1 MLFSSS
7 QSRIESAEPEAS
19 RAAACQPPDM
29 ATADA
34 AREAPVFP
42 WMIEMVVRVILAGIV
57 SDHLPLVWTWGASGM
72 AGFVGESGCSA
83 GGAACGAALAG
94 AGPGLGMYPPPT
106 SGLPLPCLSRTTR
119 SVSSYNPP
127 KTLILYTNIGEY
139 PWASRVSNATKQS
152 GPNAFERRR
161 TQSESAF
168 AHLREA

>member
-42 WMIEMVVRVILAGIV
+42 WMIEMVVRVILDGIV
-57 SDHLPLVWTWGASGM
+57 FDRLPLVWTWGASGM

-127 KTLILYTNIGEY
+127 KTLILYTNYWRIPMGEQGEQCNKTI
-139 PWASRVSNATKQS
+139 WSQCV
-152 GPNAFERRR
+152 
-161 TQSESAF
+161 
-168 AHLREA
+168 

>member
-1 MLFSSS
+1 
-7 QSRIESAEPEAS
+7 
-19 RAAACQPPDM
+19 
-29 ATADA
+29 
-34 AREAPVFP
+34 VFP